1 MRDKERVL
9 DNIENLAYEHYYFD
23 RRERKWIR
31 SIEYNQNE
39 IVEHQIRTSRERE
52 SVGKY
57 KKRNKR
63 VRDREHKMQNTQC
76 TI

>member
-31 SIEYNQNE
+31 SIEYKQNE

-52 SVGKY
+52 S
-57 KKRNKR
+57 
-63 VRDREHKMQNTQC
+63 Q
-76 TI
+76 